1 MKPPYGKVDPYPQR
15 HGRGSRPRRA
25 NLNSCLLLINC
36 LSRLAHC
43 DESTTAVVRTG
54 VFVRCCQSLC
64 IQRTGETA
72 SFFQHS
78 STQEQQNLW
87 RVRTQNPGS
96 HHLFFKCR
104 RILTQ
109 RRACECPEHA
119 EDPGDTSNHN
129 HSFVLTLSKPLFP
142 NVSCL
147 VGWAGYVGQN

>member
-54 VFVRCCQSLC
+54 VLVRCCQSLC

-78 STQEQQNLW
+78 STQEQQSLA
-87 RVRTQNPGS
+87 GS
-96 HHLFFKCR
+96 NQTLDPTIFFSSAAAFSPNGGPASVLSTLRIPVTPLITITLYSLCRNLFF
-104 RILTQ
+104 Q
-109 RRACECPEHA
+109 M
-119 EDPGDTSNHN
+119 
-129 HSFVLTLSKPLFP
+129 
-142 NVSCL
+142 
-147 VGWAGYVGQN
+147 